1 MQFLL
6 DLCLE
11 LVVFAV
17 IQKKNSWDVWWK
29 PTELFFSTSCIFYCT
44 IIQYTCANLGL
55 AVTVQTS
62 WTEDHVVTVY
72 VGCETDTAGTARMK
86 GYRQG
91 WQVSDDICNT
101 TDLLEDLLFTY
112 STWKS
117 QHSIWQCFSRWRSR
131 IKHSEVKSHSFNIQ
145 KSSHIHSTFKSQVT
159 SFNIHKSSH
168 FIQLSKVKSLHSTFI
183 SQVTSF
189 NIQSKVTSFHIQKS
203 SHFIQHSKVKSLN
216 STFKSQ
222 VTSFNIQMLGHFI

>member
-1 MQFLL
+1 MLL
-6 DLCLE
+6 
-11 LVVFAV
+11 
-17 IQKKNSWDVWWK
+17 
-29 PTELFFSTSCIFYCT
+29 
-44 IIQYTCANLGL
+44 
-55 AVTVQTS
+55 
-62 WTEDHVVTVY
+62 VY
-72 VGCETDTAGTARMK
+72 VGCETDTTGTARMK

-91 WQVSDDICNT
+91 WQECDDICNT

-117 QHSIWQCFSRWRSR
+117 QHSIWQCFSHWRSR

-159 SFNIHKSSH
+159 
-168 FIQLSKVKSLHSTFI
+168 FIQHSKVKSLYSTFK

-203 SHFIQHSKVKSLN
+203 NHIHSTFKSKVTLFNIQKSSHFIQHSE
-216 STFKSQ
+216 
-222 VTSFNIQMLGHFI
+222 